1 MNQPTAAG
9 LLPGASHFWT
19 TLDASLA
26 EGSFLG
32 ASLSKRRA
40 DAGEHPDKLT
50 IRSTV
55 VKGAAAYQWTSRHG
69 SRETHEN
76 LSPAETARRLREL
89 LPACYAHAHV
99 FTTGADFEI
108 RAGGAGELRIR
119 KGPPTKTAAAQTH
132 NRPKAYLIPENA
144 PCPFLAE
151 IGVMT
156 PAGKVRAS
164 KYGKFRQIN
173 RFLEL
178 VRDVA
183 DDLPQTGQLRIV
195 DFGCGKSYL
204 TFALHHLLTQIL
216 NRDVDILGFDRNS
229 EVVATCTRLSE
240 KLKCRGLE
248 FRTGEISEQKIE
260 GPVHLA
266 VSLHACDTATDDALA
281 QAVALQAAVILA
293 VPCCQHELAREIKA
307 PDMAPLQQHGI
318 LHEQFA
324 SLATDALRAQ
334 ALEACGYKT
343 QVVEFI
349 DLEHTAKNLLIRAV
363 RRPNN
368 RRRQEAKDSYDQ
380 FKKSLGLGPIAT
392 DRIVEQLDQIQSV
405 VKHFRRSQNRIPI

>member
-1 MNQPTAAG
+1 M
-9 LLPGASHFWT
+9 
-19 TLDASLA
+19 
-26 EGSFLG
+26 
-32 ASLSKRRA
+32 
-40 DAGEHPDKLT
+40 
-50 IRSTV
+50 STSSTS
-55 VKGAAAYQWTSRHG
+55 GAAADAAAAFWACLDQSLTEGACLGATFSKHRPGIVGAPDKITFRPTLIKGSLAYQWALRQEN
-69 SRETHEN
+69 RETHEN
-76 LSPAETARRLREL
+76 LAPEATGKRIREL
-89 LPACYAHAHV
+89 LEKTFERAHV
-99 FTTGADFEI
+99 FMTEADFAV
-108 RAGGAGELRIR
+108 RVGPNGGLIARQSR
-119 KGPPTKTAAAQTH
+119 PTRTVTPLEH
-132 NRPKAYLIPENA
+132 NRPKAYLIPENV
-144 PCPFLAE
+144 PCPFLVE

-183 DDLPQTGQLRIV
+183 DDLPQTGKLRVV

-216 NRDVDILGFDRNS
+216 NREVDILGFDRNR
-229 EVVATCTRLSE
+229 EVVGACTRLSQ

-248 FRTGEISEQKIE
+248 FRTGEISGQMIE
-260 GPVHLA
+260 GTVDLA

-281 QAVALQAAVILA
+281 QAVAWQAGVILA
-293 VPCCQHELAREIKA
+293 VPCCQHELARQIKT
-307 PDMAPLQQHGI
+307 PDLAPLHQHGI

-343 QVVEFI
+343 QVVEFV

-363 RRPNN
+363 RR
-368 RRRQEAKDSYDQ
+368 AKDPPREDAVNAYEKLKA
-380 FKKSLGLGPIAT
+380 FLGLGPIAI
-392 DRIVEQLDQIQSV
+392 DHVLGR
-405 VKHFRRSQNRIPI
+405 